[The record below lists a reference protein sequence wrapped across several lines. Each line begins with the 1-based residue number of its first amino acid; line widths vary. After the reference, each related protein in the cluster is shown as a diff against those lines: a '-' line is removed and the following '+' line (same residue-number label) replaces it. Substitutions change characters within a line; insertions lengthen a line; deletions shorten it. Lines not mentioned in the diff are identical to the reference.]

1 MYYFWIENNQINGK
15 SDLYQSAVFTDAR
28 FQVEVTE
35 QMYNEYEQDKYVYF
49 GGEVILNPN
58 WEEIKRQKEE
68 ERINNLTMTAQDLLE
83 VIANSGATW
92 AEIDGFLNSNPE
104 FKLRLTTCQNVFCGV
119 VKAFLPLKI
128 GNITLTAEMVEQ
140 AFQIKNGEGVA

>member
-1 MYYFWIENNQINGK
+1 MYYFMIENNNIIGK
-15 SDLYQSAVFTDAR
+15 SQSPSGGNIID
-28 FQVEVTE
+28 VEVSE
-35 QMYNEYEQDKYVYF
+35 EIYNDYEPNKYVYL
-49 GGEVILNPN
+49 GGEVVINPN
-58 WEEIKRQKEE
+58 WEEIQRQKEE

-92 AEIDGFLNSNPE
+92 AEIDSFLNSNPE

-128 GNITLTAEMVEQ
+128 GNITITAEMVET
-140 AFQIKNGEGVA
+140 AFRIKNGEGVA